1 MSTHLRNNGVVKF
14 PGEAA
19 ERVARSLLSVGP
31 ATAGELAER
40 LGMTPAGIRR
50 VLTPLQDEGLIE
62 GHERAPYGPAPKP
75 RRGRP
80 SSVFALTDAGRAAF
94 DQAYDD
100 LALSALSFMAR
111 TYGPGA
117 IESFAATRAE
127 RLAQAMRGSTSA
139 HDVARALTTAGYPAD
154 VEPLGDV
161 AVQLCQHHC
170 PVVDVAR
177 EFPELCDAETAAIGA
192 VLGMHVTRL
201 ATLAHGD
208 QVCTT
213 VIPLATTAGRAS

>member
-1 MSTHLRNNGVVKF
+1 MKF

-19 ERVARSLLSVGP
+19 ERLARSLLSVGP
-31 ATAGELAER
+31 GTATELADR
-40 LGMTPAGIRR
+40 LGMTPAGVRR
-50 VLTPLQDEGLIE
+50 VLGLLIE
-62 GHERAPYGPAPKP
+62 ASLVEAHERAPYGPAPKP

-80 SSVFALTDAGRAAF
+80 SSVYALTDSGRAAC

-100 LALSALSFMAR
+100 LALSALSFMAESF
-111 TYGPGA
+111 GA
-117 IESFAATRAE
+117 QAVESFAHARAAQ
-127 RLAQAMRGSTSA
+127 LAEAMRGSTNA
-139 HDVARALTTAGYPAD
+139 QDVAIALTKAGYAAD
-154 VEPLGDV
+154 VEPLGEV

-177 EFPELCDAETAAIGA
+177 EFPALCDAETAAIGE
-192 VLGMHVTRL
+192 VLGLHVTRL

-213 VIPLATTAGRAS
+213 VIPLVATIGRAS